1 MRPHMERHPNLAIL
15 RTFSK
20 AFSLAGLRAGYLLA
34 HADVVR
40 ELTKVR
46 QPYSVNRFTQVAA
59 SLAFRER
66 MVFEAGVRETM
77 RNRDRL
83 VHGLAE
89 MSEVAVFPSEAN
101 FVLFRVEQAAAI
113 WRDLLHDHSI
123 LVRDLS
129 RTPGLE
135 DCLRVTVGTEE
146 EVDRFLQAMDE
157 ILARK
162 HASRHFGLNAT
173 ANRHLEQDR

>member
-1 MRPHMERHPNLAIL
+1 VILELA
-15 RTFSK
+15 
-20 AFSLAGLRAGYLLA
+20 
-34 HADVVR
+34 
-40 ELTKVR
+40 KVR

-66 MVFEAGVRETM
+66 MVFEVGVSETL

-89 MSEVAVFPSEAN
+89 MPEVTVFSSEAN
-101 FVLFRVEQAAAI
+101 FVMFRVDQAAAI

-129 RTPGLE
+129 STPSLE

-162 HASRHFGLNAT
+162 QASMHFGVNAT